1 MSTLTPG
8 QIGQLLKPVNPRRV
22 RRRDG
27 NSYMEA
33 HDVKAHLT
41 RIFGFGGY
49 DSEVFDLTLLY
60 ETEGLNSKG
69 KEAVSVCYRAGVRL
83 TVRDPEGQTLATY
96 TEFAAGG
103 SSGIPVA
110 KRADAHDMAMKSA
123 ASYALKR
130 CAIHLGDQ
138 FGLSLYN
145 DGSTAP
151 FVGGTLV
158 GAPEPAAPDDVAV
171 TDETEAAAPAV
182 PESEPGPQWV
192 DAIHAAADLD
202 ALRALWR
209 DAAQQGAMTDALR
222 AIFTTRQG
230 ELEPE
235 EVAA

>member
-1 MSTLTPG
+1 MSTLAPG
-8 QIGQLLKPVNPRRV
+8 QIEQLLKPINPARV

-27 NSYMEA
+27 MSYVES

-41 RIFGFGGY
+41 RIFGFGAY

-60 ETEGLNSKG
+60 ERAGTNSRG
-69 KEAVSVCYRAGVRL
+69 KEAVSVGYRAGVRL
-83 TVRDPEGQTLATY
+83 TVRDPAGAVLATY
-96 TEFAAGG
+96 TEYAAGG
-103 SSGIPVA
+103 ASGFPVS
-110 KRADAHDMAMKSA
+110 KLADAHDMAMKSA

-171 TDETEAAAPAV
+171 TDETEAAAPAASET
-182 PESEPGPQWV
+182 ESEPARQWV

-209 DAAQQGAMTDALR
+209 DAAQQGAMTDGLR
-222 AIFTTRQG
+222 AVFTARQG
-230 ELEPE
+230 ELIGAPE
-235 EVAA
+235 